1 MRIDSSIMK
10 GFIVLLWLPYLTIIL
25 FLYILGRILIR
36 IMKTTGI
43 LGFPELFNSLIWVN
57 KSLEKLVKEIL
68 VSYNIIKEDDS
79 MARIT
84 GIRSDQILEFFPKGQ
99 DDVPAEERTSFL
111 VRLLDV
117 SDSAAISDQVYS
129 AKGFG
134 NKREE
139 LLLAGTQE
147 LKILRKSL
155 RGWKNFKFEDGVE
168 IEWETPSANV
178 SVNKFNEIMDRNLNR
193 IPPDV
198 RAEIADY
205 VRGGSSPS
213 KD

>member
-1 MRIDSSIMK
+1 
-10 GFIVLLWLPYLTIIL
+10 
-25 FLYILGRILIR
+25 
-36 IMKTTGI
+36 MKTTGI